1 MDKNIQCRTRERKDK
16 SKYTICYEP
25 KKKPTQNKKAD
36 NNIMKKQPSTP
47 KARKRPEEATPPPR
61 LLQLEATAGT
71 PRRARIPEGRPP
83 NLDAQRKAIDRL
95 ALAATGEL
103 DLLARETNMEIDKI
117 FSAPAPKPKKKSRFK
132 SKAEKEQFM
141 KLKARAEKEGLSIKE
156 YIKKQEEGVRAT
168 LAKRKKK

>member
-1 MDKNIQCRTRERKDK
+1 MNKNIQCRTRERKDK

-25 KKKPTQNKKAD
+25 EKKPTQNKKAD

-47 KARKRPEEATPPPR
+47 KARKKPEEATPAPR

-103 DLLARETNMEIDKI
+103 DLLARETNIEIDKI
-117 FSAPAPKPKKKSRFK
+117 FSAPATVVSGQTTRNKKISIKGLAANEIKSI
-132 SKAEKEQFM
+132 
-141 KLKARAEKEGLSIKE
+141 LEGLVES
-156 YIKKQEEGVRAT
+156 
-168 LAKRKKK
+168 